1 MSIRLSYDRWTPAM
15 LGKEVERMDGDQ
27 RQVQTLGIHGL
38 PQIDLWRSD

>member
-27 RQVQTLGIHGL
+27 RPVQTLGIHGL